1 MTDIRRVSILP
12 LLALVAVAC
21 LVVVKAD
28 VVELTDST
36 FLDKVKEKD
45 TLWFIKF
52 FAPWCGHCK
61 RLAPTWEELGK
72 ALEGENAVEVATV
85 DCTTNKA
92 TCGKADIHSY
102 PTLKLFLNGEEYKTY
117 SGPRDLEALKAYALE
132 AAAEVTKAGTDPDEA
147 AFDCIMDNCLR
158 DRQA

>member
-1 MTDIRRVSILP
+1 MADMRRVSILP
-12 LLALVAVAC
+12 LLVLVAVAC
-21 LVVVKAD
+21 FVVVKAD

-72 ALEGENAVEVATV
+72 ALEGEDAVEVATV

-102 PTLKLFLNGEEYKTY
+102 PTLKLFLNGEEYKKY

-147 AFDCIMDNCLR
+147 AFDCIMDTCLR